1 MLSINYTELRKS
13 LKKNLDLT
21 SDNHETLI
29 VHRPNGKSV
38 VVLSLEDYNSMA
50 ETDYLLSS
58 KTNAERLYSS
68 IAEVK
73 AGINLIEFDPT
84 V

>member
-29 VHRPNGKSV
+29 VHRPNGNSV
-38 VVLSLEDYNSMA
+38 VVLSLEDYNSIT

-58 KTNAERLYSS
+58 KANAERLYKS
-68 IAEVK
+68 IEEVK
-73 AGINLIEFDPT
+73 AGSNLIKFDPT

>member
-38 VVLSLEDYNSMA
+38 VVLSLEDYNSIT
-50 ETDYLLSS
+50 ETEYLLSS
-58 KTNAERLYSS
+58 PKNAEMLMKS
-68 IAEVK
+68 IKEAES
-73 AGINLIEFDPT
+73 GNLIAFDPT
-84 V
+84 KD

>member
-50 ETDYLLSS
+50 ETEYLLGT
-58 KTNAERLYSS
+58 KNNRERLMAS
-68 IAEVK
+68 IKNIEDGK
-73 AGINLIEFDPT
+73 NLIEFDPT

>member
-38 VVLSLEDYNSMA
+38 VVLALEDYNSLV

-58 KTNAERLYSS
+58 KANAERLHKS
-68 IAEVK
+68 IEDTK
-73 AGINLIEFDPT
+73 AGNNLIEFDPT
-84 V
+84 A

>member
-50 ETDYLLSS
+50 ETEYLLSS
-58 KTNAERLYSS
+58 KANGERLHKS
-68 IAEVK
+68 IENVK
-73 AGINLIEFDPT
+73 AGTNLIVFDPT
-84 V
+84 A

>member
-38 VVLSLEDYNSMA
+38 VVLSLEDYNSMT
-50 ETDYLLSS
+50 ETEYLLSS
-58 KTNAERLYSS
+58 KANAERLNKS
-68 IAEVK
+68 IEEVK
-73 AGINLIEFDPT
+73 SGNNLIAFDPT
-84 V
+84 A

>member
-58 KTNAERLYSS
+58 KANADRLHKS
-68 IAEVK
+68 IEDVK
-73 AGINLIEFDPT
+73 AGKNLIAFDPT
-84 V
+84 A

>member
-38 VVLSLEDYNSMA
+38 VVLSLEDYNSIT
-50 ETDYLLSS
+50 ETDYLLST
-58 KTNAERLYSS
+58 KANTERLMTS
-68 IAEVK
+68 IKSVEGGK
-73 AGINLIEFDPT
+73 NLIAFDPT
-84 V
+84 A

>member
-38 VVLSLEDYNSMA
+38 VVLSLEDYNSIT

-58 KTNAERLYSS
+58 KANAERLYKS
-68 IAEVK
+68 IEEVK
-73 AGINLIEFDPT
+73 AGSNLIKFDPT

>member
-50 ETDYLLSS
+50 ETEYLLSS
-58 KTNAERLYSS
+58 KANAERLNKS
-68 IAEVK
+68 IGEVK
-73 AGINLIEFDPT
+73 SGSNLIAFDPT
-84 V
+84 A

>member
-38 VVLSLEDYNSMA
+38 VVLSLEDYNSMT
-50 ETDYLLSS
+50 ETEYLLSS
-58 KTNAERLYSS
+58 KANSERLMASLKS
-68 IAEVK
+68 ADE
-73 AGINLIEFDPT
+73 GNLKEFDPT
-84 V
+84 K

>member
-38 VVLSLEDYNSMA
+38 VVLSLEDYNSIT

-58 KTNAERLYSS
+58 PKNAEMLMKS
-68 IAEVK
+68 IEEVK
-73 AGINLIEFDPT
+73 KGNLIEFDPT
-84 V
+84 KD

>member
-1 MLSINYTELRKS
+1 MLSINYTELRKD

-38 VVLSLEDYNSMA
+38 VVLSLEDYNSMT
-50 ETDYLLSS
+50 ETEYLLST
-58 KTNAERLYSS
+58 KANAEMLMKS
-68 IAEVK
+68 IKEAES
-73 AGINLIEFDPT
+73 GNLISFDPT
-84 V
+84 KD

>member
-38 VVLSLEDYNSMA
+38 VVLSLEDYNSMT
-50 ETDYLLSS
+50 ETEYLFSS
-58 KTNAERLYSS
+58 PKNAEMLMKS
-68 IAEVK
+68 IQEAES
-73 AGINLIEFDPT
+73 GNLIAFDPT
-84 V
+84 KD

>member
-50 ETDYLLSS
+50 ETEYLLSS
-58 KTNAERLYSS
+58 KANGERLHKS
-68 IAEVK
+68 IEDVK
-73 AGINLIEFDPT
+73 AGSNLIVFDPT
-84 V
+84 A